1 MGAFGGVFLG
11 VFAVVDDGPTGVME
25 GWIDEERK
33 NKKRVETKTNCLAD

>member
-25 GWIDEERK
+25 RWIDEERK
-33 NKKRVETKTNCLAD
+33 KQETS